1 MFAFGSRES
10 NATTAIETQQKR
22 LYQNGGERERERERE
37 REIKRVC
44 NGAGAKLDQNACRE
58 RIESFWSS
66 RVETGTTTRE
76 AQAVLLKEGL
86 GDLETLT
93 APSVV

>member
-10 NATTAIETQQKR
+10 NATTEMETQQKR
-22 LYQNGGERERERERE
+22 LYQNGGERERERE
-37 REIKRVC
+37 IKRVC
-44 NGAGAKLDQNACRE
+44 NGACAKLDQNACRE
-58 RIESFWSS
+58 KIESFCSS
-66 RVETGTTTRE
+66 RVETGTKTRE

-86 GDLETLT
+86 GDLEILT